1 MSVPIPTW
9 IKATAG
15 VLALGAVGG
24 GAYYFGQSKPATVS
38 TAATSPINAAADPDP
53 APTIK
58 YPIAPVVTQPAE
70 VDSTPLPD
78 LQDSDASAI
87 AALITLFDDAT
98 VATLLKPEFLI
109 PRMVATID
117 NLPRQRLNSHAL
129 PIKRVPGDFIIAAS
143 GDEVF
148 IAETNSARYDLYV
161 NAFVVADNAQ
171 MLALY
176 RRWYPL
182 FQQAYRELGDPN
194 AYFNNRLVE
203 VIDHMLDAPDA
214 APPVPVLKPRS
225 MWEYADPNLQSA
237 SIGHRLLFRLGP
249 AHAAQVKAKLVE
261 LRAGVTALEATPQ

>member
-1 MSVPIPTW
+1 MSDPFPTW

-15 VLALGAVGG
+15 VLALGAVAA
-24 GAYYFGQSKPATVS
+24 GAYYFGQSRTAPVTTAT
-38 TAATSPINAAADPDP
+38 TSPINAAVDP
-53 APTIK
+53 AGTIQ
-58 YPIAPVVTQPAE
+58 YPVAPVAPTTPDVASP
-70 VDSTPLPD
+70 PLPD

-87 AALITLFDDAT
+87 AELITLFSDAT

-109 PRMVATID
+109 PRIVATVD

-129 PIKRVPGDFIIAAS
+129 PIKRVPGDFVIAAS

-148 IAETNSARYDLYV
+148 IAEDNSARYDVYV
-161 NAFVVADNAQ
+161 NAFVVADSAQ
-171 MLALY
+171 TLALY

-194 AYFNNRLVE
+194 AYFNDRLVE
-203 VIDHMLDAPDA
+203 VIDHLLVAPDA
-214 APPVPVLKPRS
+214 APPVAVLKPRS

-237 SIGHRLLFRLGP
+237 SIGHRLMLRIGP

-261 LRAGVTALEATPQ
+261 LRAGVTELDAKPE

>member
-24 GAYYFGQSKPATVS
+24 GAYYLGQSKTASVS
-38 TAATSPINAAADPDP
+38 TAATSPINAAVDPE
-53 APTIK
+53 PTFQ
-58 YPIAPVVTQPAE
+58 YPVAPVITQPAA

-87 AALITLFDDAT
+87 AELITLFSDAT

-148 IAETNSARYDLYV
+148 IADTNSARYDLYV

-194 AYFNNRLVE
+194 AYFNDRLVE
-203 VIDHMLDAPDA
+203 VIDHMLVAPSA
-214 APPVPVLKPRS
+214 TPPVAVLKPRS

-237 SIGHRLLFRLGP
+237 SIGHRLMLRLGP
-249 AHAAQVKAKLVE
+249 AHAAQIKAKLVE
-261 LRAGVTALEATPQ
+261 LRAGVTELDAMPE

>member
-1 MSVPIPTW
+1 MSVPIPVW

-24 GAYYFGQSKPATVS
+24 GAYYFGQSKTASVS
-38 TAATSPINAAADPDP
+38 TAATSPINAAVEPE
-53 APTIK
+53 PTFQ
-58 YPIAPVVTQPAE
+58 YPVAPVATQSTA
-70 VDSTPLPD
+70 VDSAPLPD

-87 AALITLFDDAT
+87 AELITLFSDAT

-143 GDEVF
+143 GDEVL
-148 IAETNSARYDLYV
+148 IADANSARYDLYV

-194 AYFNNRLVE
+194 AYFNDRLVE
-203 VIDHMLDAPDA
+203 VIDHLLVAPSA
-214 APPVPVLKPRS
+214 TPPVAVLKPRS

-237 SIGHRLLFRLGP
+237 SIGHRLMLRLGP
-249 AHAAQVKAKLVE
+249 AHAAQIKAKLVE
-261 LRAGVTALEATPQ
+261 LRAGVTELDTMPE